1 MSTFENLHSQKK
13 VLAVSTSEN
22 LHSQKF
28 FLAVEKWV
36 SHFGC
41 GICTDSMLNDFF
53 IGKRCLI
60 DLEHAL
66 DSNNLKVILSNLEND
81 GWDQKS

>member
-1 MSTFENLHSQKK
+1 MAFENLHSRKKILAVSSFENLHSQEKF
-13 VLAVSTSEN
+13 LAVSTSEN

-41 GICTDSMLNDFF
+41 GICTDSMYYMLT
-53 IGKRCLI
+53 
-60 DLEHAL
+60 
-66 DSNNLKVILSNLEND
+66 
-81 GWDQKS
+81 

>member
-1 MSTFENLHSQKK
+1 M
-13 VLAVSTSEN
+13 
-22 LHSQKF
+22 
-28 FLAVEKWV
+28 
-36 SHFGC
+36 
-41 GICTDSMLNDFF
+41 MLNDVFF
-53 IGKRCLI
+53 GKRGLI

>member
-1 MSTFENLHSQKK
+1 MGFENLHSQKKILAVSTFENLHSQKK
-13 VLAVSTSEN
+13 FLAVSTSEN

-41 GICTDSMLNDFF
+41 GICTDS
-53 IGKRCLI
+53 G
-60 DLEHAL
+60 
-66 DSNNLKVILSNLEND
+66 
-81 GWDQKS
+81 